1 MPRTKQ
7 IHPRNL
13 RGMLL
18 SSEEKGLFGKLGD
31 ASSYGRLKERV
42 LKEVVLIQTLFA
54 SNSRSNPGGFSN
66 FERNKQNLF
75 LFLHCS

>member
-18 SSEEKGLFGKLGD
+18 SAEEKGLFGDLGALPAMGD
-31 ASSYGRLKERV
+31 GRNVCLRR
-42 LKEVVLIQTLFA
+42 LF
-54 SNSRSNPGGFSN
+54 
-66 FERNKQNLF
+66 
-75 LFLHCS
+75 